1 MKQATADRARSAP
14 GTATTL
20 PRQAAERLLR
30 DVQADLDDYAVLA
43 DLLEQQ
49 FAGALQHDGTALQ
62 ALAERIVAV
71 VERLDGRRQL
81 RSELLARLAGSGGTA
96 DVAMLL
102 ALWPSSGRAAV
113 QALWER
119 LEDAVRDCKERN
131 LRNARLLTEQQ
142 ALFARVLHG
151 PQDSLYANA

>member
-1 MKQATADRARSAP
+1 MRQAGADHKRSAP
-14 GTATTL
+14 GAATAL

-43 DLLEQQ
+43 DLLELQ

-62 ALAERIVAV
+62 TLAERILALVGQ
-71 VERLDGRRQL
+71 LDARRQL
-81 RSELLARLAGSGGTA
+81 RSELLTRLAGGSRAA
-96 DVAMLL
+96 DVATLL
-102 ALWPSSGRAAV
+102 ALWPPSGRAAV

-151 PQDSLYANA
+151 PEDSLYANA